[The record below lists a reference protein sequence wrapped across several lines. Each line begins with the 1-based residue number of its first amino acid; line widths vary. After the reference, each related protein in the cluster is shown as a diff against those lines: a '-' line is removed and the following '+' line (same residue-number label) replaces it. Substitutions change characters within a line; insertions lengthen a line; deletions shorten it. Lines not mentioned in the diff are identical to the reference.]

1 MIRNED
7 GEKCSAKELAQQ
19 ILLRCLERAEFWQ
32 EANKETMDAMTD
44 REMEML
50 NNQLSKL
57 FVRAVKVM
65 GVSLDEIQE
74 RSNDPL
80 VDDRPTPYYVF

>member
-50 NNQLSKL
+50 NDQLSKL